1 MDDDSE
7 KKKVKGI
14 KKAVIKRLITCERYT
29 YCLFNDVTILRS
41 QKRFKS
47 DYHDVYNKEVN
58 KIALSSDD
66 DKRLQKVTRLQFDKV
81 TTYPHRTNAFKVCE
95 SKMVVVR
102 DLFVENYKDCPSY
115 DEMILQ

>member
-1 MDDDSE
+1 MKIIHIVCSTL
-7 KKKVKGI
+7 
-14 KKAVIKRLITCERYT
+14 RLQT
-29 YCLFNDVTILRS
+29 
-41 QKRFKS
+41 RFKS
-47 DYHDVYNKEVN
+47 DYHDVFTEVVN
-58 KIALSSDD
+58 KFALSGDD
-66 DKRLQKVTRLQFDKV
+66 DKRLQTFDKV